1 MSNSHL
7 DDKMKGKKGI
17 SKVGIASNDLEGAK
31 KLASDKDMI
40 HRKIQLWA
48 NNEENEYAIR
58 LLLNGDP
65 QYEVREKVG
74 IREFIAS
81 TNPKE
86 RYTHPIAETDKLD
99 LLQNGWDFALKDFVE
114 NYKKEHIEMVRSSTS
129 ISSEGNDGVKHHDF
143 DDFDNKDNDYPIKF
157 IPLHKCRYCLAG
169 FKNEEEKKI
178 HELKWHI

>member
-1 MSNSHL
+1 MPNSYVN
-7 DDKMKGKKGI
+7 DKQKGKKRI
-17 SKVGIASNDLEGAK
+17 TKVDDANNDLDEAK
-31 KLASDKDMI
+31 RLASDKDLI

-65 QYEVREKVG
+65 QYEMGEKVG
-74 IREFIAS
+74 KREFVAS

-86 RYTHPIAETDKLD
+86 RYTHPIAESDKLD
-99 LLQNGWDFALKDFVE
+99 LLQNGWDYTLKDLVE
-114 NYKKEHIEMVRSSTS
+114 NYKKERIKMVGFSASTS
-129 ISSEGNDGVKHHDF
+129 SKGDDLSHQDF
-143 DDFDNKDNDYPIKF
+143 DDKDNDYPIKF
-157 IPLHKCRYCLAG
+157 IPPHKCRYCLAG

>member
-1 MSNSHL
+1 MPNSYV
-7 DDKMKGKKGI
+7 DDKQKGKKRITKAG
-17 SKVGIASNDLEGAK
+17 VANYDLKEAK
-31 KLASDKDMI
+31 SLASDKDMI

-65 QYEVREKVG
+65 QYEVGEKVG
-74 IREFIAS
+74 KREFIAS

-99 LLQNGWDFALKDFVE
+99 LLQNGWDYTLKDIVE
-114 NYKKEHIEMVRSSTS
+114 NYKKERIEIVWSSSS
-129 ISSEGNDGVKHHDF
+129 ISSKG
-143 DDFDNKDNDYPIKF
+143 DDNAEHRDLDDKDNDYPIKF
-157 IPLHKCRYCLAG
+157 IPPHKCRYCLAG
-169 FKNEEEKKI
+169 FNNEEEKKI